1 MCLVNENTVNAEF
14 FKGHDIILPGLV
26 VQLVEPLLDRLL
38 CALQLLDRE
47 VVTSISFELSNAF
60 QHLIELLLQN
70 SPLSL
75 NGHGDLLKLAVPDNH
90 RVIVTGCDPAAE
102 LLSVLGLEVFLR
114 CHEDVRRGIELQILA
129 CPLFCQVI
137 RNDKQAL
144 LAEPQPFTFL
154 RCRNH
159 FKGLSSPHDVRQ
171 QCVAAVED
179 MGNGIDLVRS
189 ERDLG
194 VDAHKAHVAAVVL
207 SRTCAVELFIVEPC
221 QLFAPVRIIPNPVG
235 KSLLDQLLLS
245 LSDCCFLLIE
255 YSRFLAVLV
264 LDIVEDPHVLKVERL
279 FHNLIAV
286 DAARTIGVI
295 RFDIRAVVGFTLHV
309 PFARVLR
316 EVNMDVPLAVPR
328 CVEQVKHELLC
339 NLRRKPGRTES
350 DRNLAC
356 SQVNGLY
363 SLQRS
368 HILGIILRIELCA
381 APRPFELLADIA
393 GKVFIGREIL
403 RPAVIVA
410 RVHGIQEDNSLQVLK
425 QLLFTLAGQFH
436 HIGHVDLGFFSK

>member
-1 MCLVNENTVNAEF
+1 MT
-14 FKGHDIILPGLV
+14 
-26 VQLVEPLLDRLL
+26 
-38 CALQLLDRE
+38 
-47 VVTSISFELSNAF
+47 
-60 QHLIELLLQN
+60 
-70 SPLSL
+70 
-75 NGHGDLLKLAVPDNH
+75 
-90 RVIVTGCDPAAE
+90 
-102 LLSVLGLEVFLR
+102 
-114 CHEDVRRGIELQILA
+114 
-129 CPLFCQVI
+129 
-137 RNDKQAL
+137 
-144 LAEPQPFTFL
+144 EPQPFTL
-154 RCRNH
+154 LSCRNH
-159 FKGLSSPHDVRQ
+159 FKGLPSPYDVRQ
-171 QCVAAVED
+171 QCIAAVKD
-179 MGNGIDLVRS
+179 MGNGVDLMRS
-189 ERDLG
+189 ESDLG
-194 VDAHKAHVAAVVL
+194 VDAHKAHVTAVVL
-207 SRTCAVELFIVEPC
+207 TRACAVKLLIVQPC

-235 KSLLDQLLLS
+235 KSLLDQFLLALR
-245 LSDCCFLLIE
+245 DCCFLLIE
-255 YSRFLAVLV
+255 HSSLLAVLV
-264 LDIVEDPHVLKVERL
+264 LDIIEDPHVFQIQRL
-279 FHNLIAV
+279 FHDLIAV
-286 DAARTIGVI
+286 DPARTIGVV

-309 PFARVLR
+309 PFASILR